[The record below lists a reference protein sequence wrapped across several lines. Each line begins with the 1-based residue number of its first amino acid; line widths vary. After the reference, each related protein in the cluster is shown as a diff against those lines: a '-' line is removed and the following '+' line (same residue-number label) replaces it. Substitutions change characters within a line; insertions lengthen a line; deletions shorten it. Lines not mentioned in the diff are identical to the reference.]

1 MKLGFIGLGSMG
13 AAIAT
18 NLVRASHDVA
28 VWNRSA
34 DKARPL
40 VAIGA
45 TLAASPKDVAAGR
58 EIVFSMLADDAA
70 LHAVLGGE
78 LGLVAGLNAGAIH
91 VSMSTIGVA
100 AADEFQA
107 MHASRDQHFVSAPVF
122 GRPDAA
128 VSAKLFV
135 AAAGDPADLLRIR
148 EPLANI
154 SQRVFHVG
162 EKPSSANLL
171 KLCGNFMILAAIE
184 SLGEAMALA
193 ENGGIAKRQLLE
205 VLTATLFDAPVYR
218 NYGAILIE
226 ERFRPAGFAASLGL
240 KDMRLVAAAADAARV
255 SMPVLSVLEQ
265 HLRETI
271 AREGAG
277 IDWSAIAKTI
287 APKSGV

>member
-1 MKLGFIGLGSMG
+1 MH
-13 AAIAT
+13 
-18 NLVRASHDVA
+18 ASHDQ
-28 VWNRSA
+28 R
-34 DKARPL
+34 
-40 VAIGA
+40 
-45 TLAASPKDVAAGR
+45 
-58 EIVFSMLADDAA
+58 
-70 LHAVLGGE
+70 
-78 LGLVAGLNAGAIH
+78 
-91 VSMSTIGVA
+91 
-100 AADEFQA
+100 
-107 MHASRDQHFVSAPVF
+107 FVSAPVF

-154 SQRVFHVG
+154 SQRVFQVG

-184 SLGEAMALA
+184 SLGEAMTLA
-193 ENGGIAKRQLLE
+193 ERGGITKRQLLE

-226 ERFRPAGFAASLGL
+226 QRFRPAGFAASLGL

-255 SMPVLSVLEQ
+255 SMPVLSVLER

-277 IDWSAIAKTI
+277 IDWSAITKTI
-287 APKSGV
+287 AKESGV